1 MCKILL
7 NITKKWKFKI
17 KINLFELKI
26 KLSRTQN
33 KVDLQKR
40 K

>member
-1 MCKILL
+1 MQNPSKY
-7 NITKKWKFKI
+7 NKKWKFKI
-17 KINLFELKI
+17 KINLFELKR

-33 KVDLQKR
+33 KVDLQKC